1 MLQADLLQLHL
12 LHDRSIDRV
21 SDLTEEVIA
30 MEVIPLTL
38 VISNDDR
45 ENVRLLS
52 RWCLC
57 LWDRDRLII
66 LLLKWFAL
74 L

>member
-30 MEVIPLTL
+30 LKVIPLPL

-45 ENVRLLS
+45 ENVRLLC

-57 LWDRDRLII
+57 LWDRDRLITQ
-66 LLLKWFAL
+66 LFK
-74 L
+74 